1 LSEGVVNLTPVGE
14 ILGGIVDIMPNLVE
28 FVIAILPVLIVIILI
43 TFIASFFDRIVG
55 LLKIK
60 I

>member
-1 LSEGVVNLTPVGE
+1 MSDVVNLTPVGE
-14 ILGGIVDIMPNLVE
+14 VLGGIVAIMPNLVE

-55 LLKIK
+55 LLKI
-60 I
+60 